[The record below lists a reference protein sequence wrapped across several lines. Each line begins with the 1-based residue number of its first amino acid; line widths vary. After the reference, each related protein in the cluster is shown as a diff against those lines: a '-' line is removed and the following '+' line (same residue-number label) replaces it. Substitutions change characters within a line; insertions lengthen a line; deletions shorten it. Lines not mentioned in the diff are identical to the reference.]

1 MEPEEFGKLV
11 GRVLRDPKKL
21 YILSLVLIVLFPPI
35 NRVPSTRAFFEGW
48 HFISKLGGIYHINM
62 SYIAIEFAI
71 VTIAFLLFR
80 KK

>member
-1 MEPEEFGKLV
+1 MSPEKFGKLIGMV
-11 GRVLRDPKKL
+11 IYDPKKL
-21 YILSLVLIVLFPPI
+21 YILSLFLIVLFPPI

-71 VTIAFLLFR
+71 VTIAFLIFR
-80 KK
+80 KR